1 MQLKSR
7 VTRHLILSLG
17 FILLLGA
24 SALAAEALPP
34 KRIITLTPNTTE
46 IVFALG
52 LGDRLVGV
60 SSFSDFPKEAL
71 KITKVG
77 PMNSPSIE
85 AIITLSPDLVILST
99 DGNRSD
105 FKYKLEKLG
114 IPTFV
119 IKARRLD
126 ELPGDIRVLAKG
138 LGKDAS
144 GEALA
149 REIEKSILTLT
160 TEGTGKKN
168 RSALFIVWPEPLIVA
183 GPGTLIHDAL
193 KIIGLTNIAEDSITE
208 YPKFSIEAIIQ
219 RSPEI
224 IFISTSHANIR
235 ELSNRLLKKLK
246 STRAVKNNR
255 VYYTG
260 DEILRLGPRTIAG
273 IEELRGFRDE

>member
-1 MQLKSR
+1 M
-7 VTRHLILSLG
+7 SLG